1 MTPPHT
7 YLYPPPLLSR
17 YREEMKESTFCL
29 APLGHATWSIRMFE
43 SMMLGCIPVLVAD
56 DTDLPFQRWV
66 DWSQVR
72 QQ

>member
-1 MTPPHT
+1 M
-7 YLYPPPLLSR
+7 LSR